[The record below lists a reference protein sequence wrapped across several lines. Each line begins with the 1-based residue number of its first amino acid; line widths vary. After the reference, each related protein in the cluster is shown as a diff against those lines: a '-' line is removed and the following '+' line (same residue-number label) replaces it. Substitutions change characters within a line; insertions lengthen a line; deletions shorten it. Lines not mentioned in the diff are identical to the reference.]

1 MRYPKSLTNNSTICF
16 VAPAFGCNIE
26 PYKSAFENG
35 IKKLQ
40 ELGHKIQLGP
50 NCYEGAGI
58 GISNTPQACA
68 KEFME
73 QWCDSGNEALFSCGG
88 GELQCEILPYLDF
101 EMIKASEPK
110 WFMGYSD
117 NTNLG
122 LLLATICDTA
132 SVYGPNAPAFGME
145 PWHRSVQ
152 DAYDL
157 VCGSKLSFG
166 SYDGWQIESLKTE
179 EEPLLPY
186 NITEKPSI
194 RTLNMEKPFTGRL
207 LGGCMDIVANLI
219 GTRFDKVNEFID
231 RYAEDGII
239 WFLEA
244 CDLNLMSI
252 RRALWSMEQ
261 AGYFRHVK
269 GFIIG
274 RPLHYTEEVFGLD
287 RYSAVTSM
295 LEKYGVP
302 IVMDMDLGHLP
313 PTMPLV
319 NGAVATVE
327 LATVALAEEKV
338 KVQME
343 LI

>member
-1 MRYPKSLTNNSTICF
+1 MRYPKFLSNTDTIAF
-16 VAPAFGCNIE
+16 VAPAFGCSIE
-26 PYKSAFENG
+26 PYKSAFNNG
-35 IKKLQ
+35 IERLKA
-40 ELGHKIQLGP
+40 LGHPVKLGP
-50 NCYEGAGI
+50 NCYAGEGV
-58 GISNTPQACA
+58 GISNKPELCA
-68 KEFME
+68 EEFTDM
-73 QWCDSGNEALFSCGG
+73 WCDDGSAALFSCGG
-88 GELQCEILPYLDF
+88 GELMCEILPYLDF
-101 EMIKASEPK
+101 EKIKAAEPK

-132 SVYGPNAPAFGME
+132 SVYGPNGPAFGME
-145 PWHRSVQ
+145 PWHSSVQ

-157 VCGSKLSFG
+157 VRGSKLEFQ

-186 NITEKPSI
+186 NITEKPSL
-194 RTLNMEKPFTGRL
+194 RTVNMDQPFTGRL

-274 RPLHYTEEVFGLD
+274 RPLHYAEEMFGLD
-287 RYSAVTSM
+287 RYSAVTSV
-295 LEKYGVP
+295 LEKFGVP
-302 IVMDMDLGHLP
+302 MVLDMDLGHLP

-319 NGAVATVE
+319 NGAMATVSTE
-327 LATVALAEEKV
+327 TD
-338 KVQME
+338 KVQVQIK
-343 LI
+343 LQ

>member
-1 MRYPKSLTNNSTICF
+1 MRYPKYLTNKSTICF

-68 KEFME
+68 QEFMDM
-73 QWCDSGNEALFSCGG
+73 WCTSDNEALFSCGG

-145 PWHRSVQ
+145 PWHCSVQ

-157 VCGSKLSFG
+157 VCGNQFSFD

-274 RPLHYTEEVFGLD
+274 RPLHYTEEAFGLD

-319 NGAVATVE
+319 NGAVATV
-327 LATVALAEEKV
+327 ALAEEKV

>member
-1 MRYPKSLTNNSTICF
+1 MRYPKFLASNSTISF

-26 PYKSAFENG
+26 PYKSAFQHG
-35 IKKLQ
+35 IEKLQ
-40 ELGHKIQLGP
+40 GLGHKIKLGP

-68 KEFME
+68 KEFMDM
-73 QWCDSGNEALFSCGG
+73 WCDNTNDALFSCGG
-88 GELQCEILPYLDF
+88 GELQCEILPFLDF
-101 EMIKASEPK
+101 EKIKASEPK

-145 PWHRSVQ
+145 PWHSSVQ

-157 VCGSKLSFG
+157 VSGNKLTFD
-166 SYDGWQIESLKTE
+166 SYDGWQTESLKTE

-186 NITEKPSI
+186 NITEPPSI
-194 RTLNMEKPFTGRL
+194 RTMNMEQEFTGRL

-219 GTRFDKVNEFID
+219 GTRFDKVNEFVD

-261 AGYFRHVK
+261 AGYFRHVR

-274 RPLHYTEEVFGLD
+274 RPLHYSEEAFGLD
-287 RYSAVTSM
+287 RYSAVTSV
-295 LEKYGVP
+295 LGKYGVP

-319 NGAVATVE
+319 NGAVSTVS
-327 LATVALAEEKV
+327 LANEKV
-338 KVQME
+338 RVKMQ

>member
-1 MRYPKSLTNNSTICF
+1 MRYPKFLTSNSTIAF
-16 VAPAFGCNIE
+16 IAPAFGCNIE
-26 PYKSAFENG
+26 PYRSAFDHG
-35 IKKLQ
+35 VKKLQ
-40 ELGHKIQLGP
+40 ELGHMVKLGP
-50 NCYEGAGI
+50 NCYEGVGV
-58 GISNTPQACA
+58 GISNEPEACA
-68 KEFME
+68 KEFMDM
-73 QWCDSGNEALFSCGG
+73 WCGKEATALFSCGG

-101 EMIKASEPK
+101 EKIKVAEPK

-117 NTNLG
+117 NTNLS
-122 LLLATICDTA
+122 LLLATLCDTA

-145 PWHRSVQ
+145 PWHSSVQ

-157 VCGSKLSFG
+157 VRGTKHTFE
-166 SYDGWQIESLKTE
+166 SYDGWQIESLKSE

-186 NITEKPSI
+186 NITERPSI
-194 RTLNMEKPFTGRL
+194 KTVNMNQPFSGRL

-219 GTRFDKVNEFID
+219 GTRFDKVDEFID

-269 GFIIG
+269 GFIVG
-274 RPLHYTEEVFGLD
+274 RPLHYAEEAFGLD
-287 RYSAVTSM
+287 RYTAVTSV

-313 PTMPLV
+313 PAMPLV
-319 NGAVATVE
+319 NGAMAAVSME
-327 LATVALAEEKV
+327 RD
-338 KVQME
+338 KVQIQMKFA
-343 LI
+343 

>member
-1 MRYPKSLTNNSTICF
+1 MRYPKFLASNSTISF

-26 PYKSAFENG
+26 PYKSAFQHG
-35 IKKLQ
+35 IEKLQ
-40 ELGHKIQLGP
+40 GGGHKIKLGP

-68 KEFME
+68 KEFMDM
-73 QWCDSGNEALFSCGG
+73 WCDNTNDALFSCGG
-88 GELQCEILPYLDF
+88 GELQCEILPFLDF
-101 EMIKASEPK
+101 EKIKASEPK

-145 PWHRSVQ
+145 PWHSSVQ

-157 VCGSKLSFG
+157 VSGNKLTFD
-166 SYDGWQIESLKTE
+166 SYDGWQMESLKTE

-186 NITEKPSI
+186 NITETPSI
-194 RTLNMEKPFTGRL
+194 RTMNMEQAFTGRL

-219 GTRFDKVNEFID
+219 GTRFDKVNEFVD

-274 RPLHYTEEVFGLD
+274 RPLHYLEEAFGLD
-287 RYSAVTSM
+287 RYSAVTSV
-295 LEKYGVP
+295 LGKYGVP

-319 NGAVATVE
+319 NGAVATVS
-327 LATVALAEEKV
+327 LANEKV
-338 KVQME
+338 RVKMQ

>member
-1 MRYPKSLTNNSTICF
+1 MRYPKFLANTDTIGF
-16 VAPAFGCNIE
+16 VAPAFGCSIE
-26 PYKSAFENG
+26 PYKSAFNHGLE
-35 IKKLQ
+35 KLQ
-40 ELGHKIQLGP
+40 ALGHKIQLGP
-50 NCYEGAGI
+50 NCYAGEGI
-58 GISNTPQACA
+58 GISNTPELCA

-73 QWCDSGNEALFSCGG
+73 MWCDSRNNALFSCGG

-101 EMIKASEPK
+101 EKIKAAKPK

-117 NTNLG
+117 NTNLS

-132 SVYGPNAPAFGME
+132 SVYGPNGPAFGME
-145 PWHRSVQ
+145 PWHSSVQ

-157 VCGSKLSFG
+157 VRGSKLSFE
-166 SYDGWQIESLKTE
+166 SYDGWQIEPLKTE

-186 NITEKPSI
+186 NITEQPSI
-194 RTLNMEKPFTGRL
+194 RTVNMNEPFTGRL

-261 AGYFRHVK
+261 AGYFRKVK

-274 RPLHYTEEVFGLD
+274 RPLHYAEEAFGLD
-287 RYSAVTSM
+287 RYTAVTSV

-302 IVMDMDLGHLP
+302 IVLDMDLGHLP

-319 NGAVATVE
+319 NGAMATVS
-327 LATVALAEEKV
+327 LLNEKIAV
-338 KVQME
+338 KMDFS
-343 LI
+343 

>member
-1 MRYPKSLTNNSTICF
+1 MRYPKYLTNNSTICF

-26 PYKSAFENG
+26 PYKSAFDNG
-35 IKKLQ
+35 LKKLQ
-40 ELGHKIQLGP
+40 ALGHKVQLGP

-58 GISNTPQACA
+58 GISNTSQACA

-88 GELQCEILPYLDF
+88 GELQCEILQFLDF
-101 EMIKASEPK
+101 EKIKASEPK

-157 VCGSKLSFG
+157 VCGNQLNFE

-274 RPLHYTEEVFGLD
+274 RPLHYTEEAFGLD

-302 IVMDMDLGHLP
+302 LVMDMDLGHLP

-319 NGAVATVE
+319 NGAVATV
-327 LATVALAEEKV
+327 ALAEEKV
-338 KVQME
+338 SVTMQLK
-343 LI
+343 

>member
-1 MRYPKSLTNNSTICF
+1 MRYPEFLASNSTISF
-16 VAPAFGCNIE
+16 IAPAFGCNIE
-26 PYKSAFENG
+26 PYKSAFQHG
-35 IKKLQ
+35 IEKLQ
-40 ELGHKIQLGP
+40 GLGHKIQLGP

-68 KEFME
+68 KEFMDM
-73 QWCDSGNEALFSCGG
+73 WCDNTNHALFSCGG
-88 GELQCEILPYLDF
+88 GELQCEILPFLDF
-101 EMIKASEPK
+101 EKIKAVEPK

-122 LLLATICDTA
+122 LLLATLCDIA

-145 PWHRSVQ
+145 PWHSSVQ

-157 VCGSKLSFG
+157 VSGNKLIFD
-166 SYDGWQIESLKTE
+166 SYDGWQMESLKTE

-186 NITEKPSI
+186 NITEQPSI
-194 RTLNMEKPFTGRL
+194 RTMNMEQPFTGRL

-219 GTRFDKVNEFID
+219 GTRFDKVNEFAD

-239 WFLEA
+239 WFIEA

-274 RPLHYTEEVFGLD
+274 RPLHYSEEAFGLD
-287 RYSAVTSM
+287 RYSAVTSV
-295 LEKYGVP
+295 LGKYGVP

-313 PTMPLV
+313 PTMPIV
-319 NGAVATVE
+319 NGAVATVS
-327 LATVALAEEKV
+327 LANEKV
-338 KVQME
+338 RVKMQ

>member
-1 MRYPKSLTNNSTICF
+1 MRYPKYLTNNSTICF

-101 EMIKASEPK
+101 EKIKASEPK

-157 VCGSKLSFG
+157 VCGNQLSFD
-166 SYDGWQIESLKTE
+166 SYDGWQMESLKTE

-274 RPLHYTEEVFGLD
+274 RPLHYIEEAFGLD

-319 NGAVATVE
+319 NGAVATV
-327 LATVALAEEKV
+327 ALAEEKV

>member
-1 MRYPKSLTNNSTICF
+1 MRYPKYLTNNSTICF

-101 EMIKASEPK
+101 EKIKASEPK

-157 VCGSKLSFG
+157 VCGNQLSFE

-194 RTLNMEKPFTGRL
+194 RTMNMEKPFTGRL

-274 RPLHYTEEVFGLD
+274 RPLHYIEEAFGLD

-319 NGAVATVE
+319 NGAVATV
-327 LATVALAEEKV
+327 ALAEEKV

>member
-1 MRYPKSLTNNSTICF
+1 MRYPKFLTNRSTIGF
-16 VAPAFGCNIE
+16 IAPAFGCSIE
-26 PYKSAFENG
+26 PYKNAFNHGLER
-35 IKKLQ
+35 LQ
-40 ELGHKIQLGP
+40 ALGHTVKLGP
-50 NCYEGAGI
+50 NCYEGSGV
-58 GISNTPQACA
+58 GISNEPQLCA

-73 QWCDSGNEALFSCGG
+73 MWCDDGNEALLSCGG
-88 GELQCEILPYLDF
+88 GELMCEILPYLDF
-101 EMIKASEPK
+101 EKLKEVSPK

-117 NTNLG
+117 NTNLC

-145 PWHRSVQ
+145 PWHESVQ

-157 VCGSKLSFG
+157 VHGKKLAFE
-166 SYDGWQIESLKTE
+166 SYDGWQVESLKSE
-179 EEPLLPY
+179 EDPLLPY
-186 NITEKPSI
+186 NITERPSI
-194 RTLNMEKPFTGRL
+194 RTVNMNQPFRGRL

-219 GTRFDKVNEFID
+219 GTRFDKVNDFID
-231 RYAEDGII
+231 RYVEDGII

-269 GFIIG
+269 GFVIG
-274 RPLHYTEEVFGLD
+274 RPLHYTEEAFGLD
-287 RYSAVTSM
+287 RYTAVTSV

-313 PTMPLV
+313 PAMPLV
-319 NGAVATVE
+319 NGAMAAVSME
-327 LATVALAEEKV
+327 RD
-338 KVQME
+338 KVQIQMKFA
-343 LI
+343 

>member
-1 MRYPKSLTNNSTICF
+1 MRYPKFLMNTDTIGF
-16 VAPAFGCNIE
+16 VAPAFGCSIE
-26 PYKSAFENG
+26 PHKSAFNNG
-35 IKKLQ
+35 LQKLQ
-40 ELGHKIQLGP
+40 ELGHQVKLGP
-50 NCYEGAGI
+50 NCYVGEGI

-68 KEFME
+68 KEFMDM
-73 QWCDSGNEALFSCGG
+73 WCDDENAALFSCGG

-101 EMIKASEPK
+101 EKIKAAEPK

-122 LLLATICDTA
+122 ILLATHCDIA
-132 SVYGPNAPAFGME
+132 SVYGPNGPAFGME
-145 PWHRSVQ
+145 PWHCSVQ

-157 VCGSKLSFG
+157 VGGNKLGFE

-179 EEPLLPY
+179 KAPLLPY
-186 NITEKPSI
+186 NITEQPSI
-194 RTLNMEKPFTGRL
+194 RTVNMEQSFTGRL
-207 LGGCMDIVANLI
+207 LGGCMDIVVNLI
-219 GTRFDKVNEFID
+219 GTRFDKVNEFVD

-274 RPLHYTEEVFGLD
+274 RPLHYTEEAFGLD
-287 RYSAVTSM
+287 RYTAVTSM
-295 LEKYGVP
+295 LEKFGVP
-302 IVMDMDLGHLP
+302 IVLDMDLGHLP

-319 NGAVATVE
+319 NGAMATVS
-327 LATVALAEEKV
+327 LLNEKIAV
-338 KVQME
+338 KMDFN
-343 LI
+343 

>member
-1 MRYPKSLTNNSTICF
+1 MRYPKFLSNTDTIGF
-16 VAPAFGCNIE
+16 VAPAFGCSIE
-26 PYKSAFENG
+26 PYKSAFNHGLE
-35 IKKLQ
+35 KLQ

-50 NCYEGAGI
+50 NCYAGEGI
-58 GISNTPQACA
+58 GISNTPEVCA

-73 QWCDSGNEALFSCGG
+73 MWCDSYNNALFSCGG

-101 EMIKASEPK
+101 EKIKTAKPK

-117 NTNLG
+117 NTNLS

-132 SVYGPNAPAFGME
+132 SVYGPNGPAFGME
-145 PWHRSVQ
+145 PWHSSVQ

-157 VCGSKLSFG
+157 VRGSKLTME

-179 EEPLLPY
+179 ETPLLPY
-186 NITEKPSI
+186 NITEQPSI
-194 RTLNMEKPFTGRL
+194 RTANMNEPFTGRL

-261 AGYFRHVK
+261 AGYFCKVK

-274 RPLHYTEEVFGLD
+274 RPLHYAEEAFGLD
-287 RYSAVTSM
+287 RYTAVTSV

-302 IVMDMDLGHLP
+302 IVLDMDLGHLP

-319 NGAVATVE
+319 NGAMATVSF
-327 LATVALAEEKV
+327 AEGQV
-338 KVQME
+338 KVEMQ
-343 LI
+343 LK